1 MGGRLF
7 QFHFL
12 TISHFNS
19 EISRQIFR
27 VLDLM
32 RMDMTNF
39 VIRTVRPHI
48 QNHLVEYERNKFQE
62 ILEGTPSM
70 YNTLC
75 AHLKI
80 GSKYDIVTLACLS
93 CVHVKTCF
101 KPLKSWHYRLL
112 VVVCVSWKLCCTSYF
127 PTDILGKVC
136 RESAVP
142 CWEGAVVWR

>member
-1 MGGRLF
+1 MGGHLF

-19 EISRQIFR
+19 EIFRQIFR

-32 RMDMTNF
+32 KMDMTNF

-62 ILEGTPSM
+62 ILEGTPGM
-70 YNTLC
+70 YNTMC
-75 AHLKI
+75 VHVRI

-93 CVHVKTCF
+93 CINVKMF
-101 KPLKSWHYRLL
+101 
-112 VVVCVSWKLCCTSYF
+112 
-127 PTDILGKVC
+127 
-136 RESAVP
+136 
-142 CWEGAVVWR
+142 